1 MTNTAPTK
9 RTLCR
14 DSWIL
19 SRVKVEQNI
28 LTIDSLVSCDSNI
41 DCLLIKED
49 STDSIWH
56 QTPIYHRYKPQL
68 FTIGSGDIIFNDL
81 LLLLSCVSIYIYD
94 TVLHYDNSTLKQIFK
109 KKQLNVTL
117 EFVNRV
123 YLLPSLDGTFHRTL
137 INLLTLHAP
146 QYC

>member
-1 MTNTAPTK
+1 M
-9 RTLCR
+9 
-14 DSWIL
+14 
-19 SRVKVEQNI
+19 
-28 LTIDSLVSCDSNI
+28 
-41 DCLLIKED
+41 KED
-49 STDSIWH
+49 MH
-56 QTPIYHRYKPQL
+56 QTAYGIKHPY
-68 FTIGSGDIIFNDL
+68 IIDTNHNYSPL
-81 LLLLSCVSIYIYD
+81 AQVTSSLMICCCCCRVSIYIYD